1 MNKAYIILVLTLIIV
16 SNACAQQSSEMAKLR
31 SELETIYADDQTDR
45 SNLSHFPPSSQE
57 SKDLWEKIDKK
68 DSINLIKVVGILE
81 KYGWLGIEDVGKL
94 GNSALF
100 LVIQHSDLAT
110 QIKYLPVLEQ
120 AVKAGKASLPNYALL
135 KDRILIRSGA
145 RQLYGSQIS
154 QNIKTGLKYV
164 LPIDDVE
171 NVDKRRA
178 EVGLP
183 PMKEYLKNFN
193 MSWSIMQYE
202 NDLAA
207 SKSKEETTKPLFSPF
222 KPTHKPDSI
231 PR

>member
-1 MNKAYIILVLTLIIV
+1 MKNVYIILVLTFIIV
-16 SNACAQQSSEMAKLR
+16 SNACGQLSSELAKVR
-31 SELETIYADDQTDR
+31 SELEIIYADDQTDR
-45 SNLSHFPPSSQE
+45 NKLSQFPPSSE
-57 SKDLWEKIDKK
+57 ETKDLWEKIDKK
-68 DSINLIKVVGILE
+68 DSVNLVKVVSILE
-81 KYGWLGIEDVGKL
+81 RYGWLGIDDVGKL

-110 QIKYLPVLEQ
+110 QMKYLPLMEE

-135 KDRILIRSGA
+135 KDRVLIRSGA
-145 RQLYGSQIS
+145 KQLYGSQIS
-154 QNIKTGLKYV
+154 QDIKTGLKYV

-171 NVDKRRA
+171 NLDKRRA

-183 PMKEYLKNFN
+183 PMKDYLKNFN

-207 SKSKEETTKPLFSPF
+207 IQSKDATTKP
-222 KPTHKPDSI
+222 
-231 PR
+231 